1 MKTSQVEEKN
11 KKADNFATIKQV
23 DKMIKTN
30 NKFMAVELS
39 DNILKMLS
47 KEAVEDHKRHITALN
62 EFFMDRMLIL
72 GDATEHIQEI
82 NEKRWLTQEDYNK
95 MTTEKLEMISKAFS
109 KYMRTVYKNRKDSD
123 SEADQI

>member
-47 KEAVEDHKRHITALN
+47 KEAVEEYNRHIGALN
-62 EFFMDRMLIL
+62 EFFMDRMQIL

-95 MTTEKLEMISKAFS
+95 LTTEKLEMIGKAFS
-109 KYMRTVYKNRKDSD
+109 KYMRTVYKNRKDS
-123 SEADQI
+123 ATC